1 MAAGDLKIAYAAS
14 ANLTVSSGLDA
25 LATSATWVAGW
36 ESEIIDNTTTLY
48 EDILIS
54 GKITVGNAGVTAGQI
69 RVYAVAMLDDSTW
82 PGPFDG
88 TAEAKTIIAL
98 VLAGHASLLAV
109 ISPDTTVDR
118 VYYFGPKSLAALFG
132 GLCPAKCC
140 LFITH
145 NTTDALAAAGGNQI
159 TTKGV
164 YHQVAQA

>member
-1 MAAGDLKIAYAAS
+1 MAAGDLKTVYAAS
-14 ANLTVSSGLDA
+14 ENMAVNTGLDE
-25 LATSATWVAGW
+25 LAHSATWVAGW
-36 ESEIIDNTTTLY
+36 ESAIIDNTSTLY
-48 EDILIS
+48 EDILVS

-82 PGPFDG
+82 TPPFDG
-88 TAEAKTIIAL
+88 TPSAETVIAL

-109 ISPDTTVDR
+109 ISPDTTVDQ

-132 GLCPAKCC
+132 GVCPAKCV
-140 LFITH
+140 LFIAH

-164 YHQVAQA
+164 YHNVAQS